1 LKNNPFKLINSRF
14 GPILICENDT
24 HIKDG
29 IIIKGYWENIE
40 IEAFHTILKK
50 RKSNNTYP
58 VFLDGGSNIG
68 THSIALSKLL
78 DSKIEIHSFEAQ
90 TMLQTVALINFK
102 LHNIKNV
109 NHYNLA
115 ISDKTGETIHFRK
128 PDYHSRNNF
137 GGLELIQPRNS
148 DNRDMKWDGW
158 GRVETSTI
166 DAFDFNVDLIKLDIE
181 GMEDKAVRGAANTI
195 SRCRPAV
202 YCEMTKTDECFILNY
217 FNEID
222 YTKTPV
228 RDGVIFQPT
237 ENSIPV

>member
-1 LKNNPFKLINSRF
+1 MI
-14 GPILICENDT
+14 GENDT
-24 HIKDG
+24 YMKEEILKT
-29 IIIKGYWENIE
+29 GYWAHIE
-40 IEAFHTILKK
+40 IEAFHTVLKN
-50 RKSNNTYP
+50 RKSTNINP
-58 VFLDGGSNIG
+58 VFLDVGSNIG

-102 LHNIKNV
+102 LHKIKNIH
-109 NHYNLA
+109 HYNLA
-115 ISDKTGETIHFRK
+115 ISDHTGETIHFRN

-137 GGLELIQPRNS
+137 GGLELIEPRNS
-148 DNRDMKWDGW
+148 DNHDMKWDGW

-181 GMEDKAVRGAANTI
+181 GMEDKAIRGALDTI

-202 YCEMTKTDECFILNY
+202 YCEMTKTDEDFISD
-217 FNEID
+217 FFKEID
-222 YTKTPV
+222 YVNTPV
-228 RDGVIFQPT
+228 RDGVIFQPK